1 VLLGELDNTRQPWN
15 SQIEGMQAMYK
26 VQPNIVEQGTF
37 SSLDDAQGR
46 SKNGK
51 D

>member
-1 VLLGELDNTRQPWN
+1 
-15 SQIEGMQAMYK
+15 MQAMYK